1 MIKVVLVDDH
11 PLIRK
16 GLSQALNKDEIS
28 VVGEASSLSEGV
40 ALLNSTTPDICI
52 VDLNLGSASG
62 IELIKVG
69 MVQNPNCAFVVLTME
84 DDLDTLITA
93 KAAGARAYITKGS
106 SVENLIEVVKTV
118 LTDRKD
124 FIKLG
129 SFKDGAKRK
138 DFGLTERELEVLQ
151 LLSSGAT
158 ASAMGSI
165 LFLSE
170 ATIKSHLAA
179 IYRKLEAAN
188 RAQAVSI
195 AISEKLIL
203 KQ

>member
-1 MIKVVLVDDH
+1 MVDDH

-16 GLSQALNKDEIS
+16 GLCQALNREEII
-28 VVGEASSLSEGV
+28 VVGEASSLNEGM
-40 ALLNSTTPDICI
+40 ALLNSTKPDICI

-62 IELIKVG
+62 IELIKLGVAA
-69 MVQNPNCAFVVLTME
+69 NPSCAFIVLTME
-84 DDLDTLITA
+84 DNLDTLTIA
-93 KAAGARAYITKGS
+93 KAAGARAYITKGAPI
-106 SVENLIEVVKTV
+106 ENLIEVVKAV
-118 LTDRKD
+118 LRNQKD

-129 SFKDGAKRK
+129 SFKDATKRK
-138 DFGLTERELEVLQ
+138 EFGLTERELEVLQ

-165 LFLSE
+165 LFLTE

-179 IYRKLEAAN
+179 IYRKLEATN

-203 KQ
+203 K

>member
-16 GLSQALNKDEIS
+16 GLSQALNKDEMS

-69 MVQNPNCAFVVLTME
+69 IVQNPNCAFVVLTME

-106 SVENLIEVVKTV
+106 PIENLIEVIKTV

-129 SFKDGAKRK
+129 SFKDGAKRQ
-138 DFGLTERELEVLQ
+138 DFGLTEREIQVLQ

-203 KQ
+203 K

>member
-84 DDLDTLITA
+84 DDLDTLMTA

-203 KQ
+203 K

>member
-16 GLSQALNKDEIS
+16 GLSQALNKDEIT

-69 MVQNPNCAFVVLTME
+69 IVQNPNCAFVVLTME

-93 KAAGARAYITKGS
+93 KTAGARAYITKGS
-106 SVENLIEVVKTV
+106 PIENLIEVIKTV

-129 SFKDGAKRK
+129 SFKDGAKRQ
-138 DFGLTERELEVLQ
+138 DFGLTEREIQVLQ

-203 KQ
+203 K

>member
-69 MVQNPNCAFVVLTME
+69 IVQNPNCAFVVLTME

-93 KAAGARAYITKGS
+93 KTAGARAYITKGS
-106 SVENLIEVVKTV
+106 PIENLIEVIKTV

-129 SFKDGAKRK
+129 SFKDGAKRQ
-138 DFGLTERELEVLQ
+138 DFGLTEREIQVLQ

-203 KQ
+203 K

>member
-1 MIKVVLVDDH
+1 MVDDH

-69 MVQNPNCAFVVLTME
+69 VVQNPNCAFVVLTME

-129 SFKDGAKRK
+129 SFKDGAQRK

-203 KQ
+203 K

>member
-69 MVQNPNCAFVVLTME
+69 IVQNPNCAFVVLTME

-195 AISEKLIL
+195 AIAEKLIL
-203 KQ
+203 K

>member
-69 MVQNPNCAFVVLTME
+69 VVQNPNCAFVVLTME

-93 KAAGARAYITKGS
+93 KTAGARAYITKGS
-106 SVENLIEVVKTV
+106 PIENLIEVVKTV

-203 KQ
+203 K

>member
-1 MIKVVLVDDH
+1 MKVVLVDDH

-106 SVENLIEVVKTV
+106 PVENLIEVVKTV

-203 KQ
+203 K

>member
-11 PLIRK
+11 PLIIK

-69 MVQNPNCAFVVLTME
+69 IVQNPNCAFVVLTME
-84 DDLDTLITA
+84 DDFDTLITA

-106 SVENLIEVVKTV
+106 PIENLIEVVKTV

-203 KQ
+203 K

>member
-1 MIKVVLVDDH
+1 LVDDH

-93 KAAGARAYITKGS
+93 KTAGARAYITKGS
-106 SVENLIEVVKTV
+106 PIENLIEVVKTV

-203 KQ
+203 K